1 MIYPMLN
8 RKNDTPPYGIRCP
21 CNPHARASSHLGQWQ
36 SSFFRG
42 DFHATPGAASPN
54 GINGDLSARQR
65 AYAEF
70 GPDAHL
76 SQRASS
82 FAPRRYGPKASG
94 VSCSAEYRDGPGT
107 PSQMLG
113 RQHPQNR
120 VHLNRSAISQQVH
133 SIPDAPNGFGDIDLL
148 GSCKLSR
155 ASS

>member
-1 MIYPMLN
+1 MIYPMLV
-8 RKNDTPPYGIRCP
+8 RKNDTPPHGIRRP
-21 CNPHARASSHLGQWQ
+21 CNPNVHPSSHLGQWQ
-36 SSFFRG
+36 SPFFRR
-42 DFHATPGAASPN
+42 DFHVTPGAASPN
-54 GINGDLSARQR
+54 GIHGDRSARQR

-70 GPDAHL
+70 GPDAQL
-76 SQRASS
+76 SRRASS
-82 FAPRRYGPKASG
+82 FAARRYGPKASG